1 MPNIKKDWLIIADDL
16 TGAADCAIAF
26 GRRGLRTSVG
36 WGNISLADRQKT
48 RIFSYNADSRPLP
61 VAETIVLHDNLLE
74 KLWTPQVL
82 LLKKIDSTLRGQPAA
97 EIALTIDFLKRK
109 TGNAFGIMAPAFPA
123 TGRTTR
129 GGRVFIDETEL
140 EYTELWKLDHTYP
153 TSDLCAIIQSG
164 SGVPCKLIT
173 LDDVR
178 GDQDILA
185 ARLDALEKQN
195 CGVVVLDAE
204 TEEDLRRIAIAA
216 TSDNP
221 SRFFIGSAGLAH
233 AFAGLLPAGGRKR
246 TILQPSAG
254 GNLVVV
260 GSLAYASRSAA
271 EELVA
276 SRDVKYFPVSPDI
289 LLRGEGAL
297 KKIAND
303 IGTALCDGRD
313 VVATITI
320 DDEPDVALGRVLANT
335 MARSLAPVATC
346 IGGLAAT
353 GGETASALMSAF
365 GIKSIYLADEMEPG
379 IPLGVTVGEIEV
391 PVATKAGAFGDSYS
405 LVKILDGLHQVRK
418 EGYLG

>member
-1 MPNIKKDWLIIADDL
+1 MPNIKRDWLIIADDL

-48 RIFSYNADSRPLP
+48 RIFSYNADNRPLP

-74 KLWTPQVL
+74 KLWAPQVL

-173 LDDVR
+173 LDEVR
-178 GDQDILA
+178 GDQNVLS

-204 TEEDLRRIAIAA
+204 TEEDLSRIAVAA
-216 TSDNP
+216 ASDNP
-221 SRFFIGSAGLAH
+221 SRFFIGSAGLAY
-233 AFAGLLPAGGRKR
+233 AFAGLLSAGGRKQ
-246 TILQPSAG
+246 TVLQPSVG

-271 EELVA
+271 KELVA

-289 LLRGEGAL
+289 LLRGESAL

-303 IGTALCDGRD
+303 IETALCDGSD

-320 DDEPDVALGRVLANT
+320 DDEPDVTLGRVLANT
-335 MARSLAPVATC
+335 LARSLAPVASC

-365 GIKSIYLADEMEPG
+365 GIKSIYLADEVEPG
-379 IPLGVTVGEIEV
+379 VPLGITVGKIEV

-405 LVKILDGLHQVRK
+405 LVKILDRLHQVRK